1 MAYVVCSLFTTR
13 TIISWVYCYAK
24 RANFVF
30 NFVCQVSKL
39 SEKERK
45 KQHIHGL
52 KILFKNHIQ
61 FAVCIPLRDDS
72 LGKNCFYF
80 SYLCNSGYISCRL
93 TSKFVGV
100 ANFRQSVD
108 DCIQKQATLLAKYV
122 RFSFVN
128 DNFFFAQSKQLASY
142 MYALHWNKIKSKHNP
157 KRDQCIKSIL

>member
-1 MAYVVCSLFTTR
+1 MVCVVCSLFTTR
-13 TIISWVYCYAK
+13 TIISWVYGYAK

-45 KQHIHGL
+45 KQQHTHGL

-100 ANFRQSVD
+100 ANFSQSVD
-108 DCIQKQATLLAKYV
+108 VCIQKQATLLAKYV

-128 DNFFFAQSKQLASY
+128 FDSHTFFRTKQTTCIIY
-142 MYALHWNKIKSKHNP
+142 VCIALE
-157 KRDQCIKSIL
+157 